1 MFSDSKFTFSQCLIP
16 LLALALGMLVSPA
29 RAQGSR
35 TAPGLFPHAVKSDG
49 NAYGFV
55 KVASHREAPLIAQDP
70 AADITD
76 VYAFLSWSD
85 PGKVVFIMN
94 VIPAQEPSSGPNY
107 FFFDDKV
114 LYAIHVD
121 LDRDGVADD
130 LTFEVRFRTEFRNAL
145 AGLGLNSPVANVGPI
160 TALNGAGSEGLG
172 IRQSYSVTMV
182 RKGPGGRTQRT
193 RLTPL
198 DGAPLIAVPSRQGP
212 RTMPNY
218 ENLAAQGVRNLQQG
232 VRVFAGQRD
241 ETFYIDLGAVFDTIN
256 LRPPAPVLSDAQ
268 DADDTRNFGGIDA
281 FSGFNVNT
289 IAIEVP
295 RALVEPRQG
304 TQIGMY
310 ASTSRPAVTVL
321 RGPSERS
328 ERFGD
333 DDDDDDSNRRR
344 GLVQVA
350 RMGNPLVNELII
362 RFGRKDIWN
371 ATDPADE
378 AQFIADYRNPSL
390 ATILNVLF
398 GVSIPATPREDL
410 VNVLLRYSGQQGGR
424 LSELLR
430 LDLAVP
436 PRPPGNG
443 CGPTTQCRLTVLAHD
458 AAGNPTPDFAG
469 WPNGRRPNDDVTDIA
484 LRVVSGVLLGTGN
497 ARLGDGVNFN
507 VAAPGG
513 GVTSNGIAI
522 NFPFLPTPHDGRDR
536 RHADPN
542 E

>member
-1 MFSDSKFTFSQCLIP
+1 MLMHDRYVFAKLLLVLLIVAG
-16 LLALALGMLVSPA
+16 LAAGVA
-29 RAQGSR
+29 HAQGNR
-35 TAPGLFPHAVKSDG
+35 TAPGLTPYAAKPAGSG
-49 NAYGFV
+49 YGFT
-55 KVASHREAPLIAQDP
+55 KVASHREAPLIANDP

-76 VYAFLSWSD
+76 VYAFRSWND
-85 PGKVVFIMN
+85 PDKVVLIMN

-121 LDRDGVADD
+121 LDRDGIADD
-130 LTFEVRFRTEFRNAL
+130 VTFEVRFKTEFRNAL
-145 AGLGLNSPVANVGPI
+145 AGLGLRSPVANVGPI
-160 TALNGAGSEGLG
+160 TALNGPGSEGLG
-172 IRQSYSVTMV
+172 IRQSYTVTMV
-182 RKGPGGRTQRT
+182 RKNAQGRTVRT
-193 RLTPL
+193 ALTAT
-198 DGAPLIAVPSRQGP
+198 DGQPLIAVPSRQGP
-212 RTMPNY
+212 RTMPDY
-218 ENLAAQGVRNLQQG
+218 ENLAAQGIRNLQRG

-268 DADDTRNFGGIDA
+268 DADDSQNFGGIDA
-281 FSGFNVNT
+281 FSGFNVNS

-295 RALVEPRQG
+295 RALVTPRQG

-310 ASTSRPAVTVL
+310 ASTSRPAVSVL
-321 RGPSERS
+321 RSPRER
-328 ERFGD
+328 GYD
-333 DDDDDDSNRRR
+333 DDRDHDDERER

-362 RFGRKDIWN
+362 RFGRKDRWN

-378 AQFIADYRNPSL
+378 AQFINDYRNPSL
-390 ATILNVLF
+390 ASVLNLLF
-398 GVSIPATPREDL
+398 GVPIPATPRDDL
-410 VNVLLRYSGQQGGR
+410 VNVLLRYANQSSDR

-430 LDLAVP
+430 LDLNVP
-436 PRPPGNG
+436 PRPPGNN
-443 CGPTTQCRLTVLAHD
+443 CSPATQCRLTVLAHD
-458 AAGNPTPDFAG
+458 AMGNPTPDLAG

-507 VAAPGG
+507 IGAPGSG
-513 GVTSNGIAI
+513 ITANGIAAQ
-522 NFPFLPTPHDGRDR
+522 FPFLPTPHDGRDR
-536 RHADPN
+536 RHRDPA